1 MYFDILRIVENPR
14 YKFRLDSLDY
24 IVLKPPSITA
34 KINALRPLESK
45 NKCMNKTDSF

>member
-14 YKFRLDSLDY
+14 YKFLLDSLDY

-34 KINALRPLESK
+34 KINAFTPLKLK
-45 NKCMNKTDSF
+45 NKCLNRTESF